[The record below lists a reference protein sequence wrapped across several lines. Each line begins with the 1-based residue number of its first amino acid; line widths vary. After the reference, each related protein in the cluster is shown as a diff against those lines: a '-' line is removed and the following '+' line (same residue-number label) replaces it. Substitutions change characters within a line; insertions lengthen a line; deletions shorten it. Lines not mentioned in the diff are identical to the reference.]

1 MNNNE
6 KTRDNEL
13 RKKLYE
19 LHHLDEV
26 IKEIAALGNRAVT
39 PLGEYLKEPPEVVPH
54 SRVAA
59 VRALGL
65 IGTELALHQ
74 LKNSLFIHEFNEI
87 SAECAQSEYVVKN
100 AIVDEM
106 MRLSPKSASCDFLEA
121 FKRYRLPAV
130 IQAIVIYRILE
141 AIPLLVHVLE
151 DDVLALRAAEAL
163 QQLGEVCVDAL
174 LHTLA
179 ITHPSKE
186 QESRVSLQRRILAC
200 SVLGKLEAKNAVPT
214 LNQMIKELEPNLA
227 GVAAATL
234 ALLHAPLSLKD
245 MRLVLNAT
253 LSKEYWVQA
262 YCREAAFCLGNH
274 GVHAALEA
282 IHLQSFSDFYGH
294 LNNLSP
300 TDKTWLI
307 TYILEHASTSDCFD
321 LLIHEC
327 PQELLIWGIERVQ
340 SERAMPALLY
350 LLHHGNPEI
359 RSAVTYVFRNIPN
372 KNTAKILIHLLGD
385 SQHKIVKEAQASL
398 SHFSKDSLKDVMQE
412 ALSTIT
418 PFWKRWFVTMKIR
431 RLMHKNK

>member
-1 MNNNE
+1 M
-6 KTRDNEL
+6 KTTRTDEDP

-39 PLGEYLKEPPEVVPH
+39 PLGQYLKEPPEVVPH

-74 LKNSLFIHEFNEI
+74 LKNVLFIHEFNEI

-100 AIVDEM
+100 TIVEEM
-106 MRLSPKSASCDFLEA
+106 MRLSPNRPVCNFLEA
-121 FKRYRLPAV
+121 FQRYRLPAA
-130 IQAIVIYRILE
+130 IQAIVTYRILE
-141 AIPLLVHVLE
+141 AIPLLISGLE

-163 QQLGEVCVDAL
+163 QQFRGDSIFAL
-174 LHTLA
+174 LQTLV
-179 ITHPSKE
+179 IQHPSKE

-200 SVLGKLEAKNAVPT
+200 RILGKLHAKEAVSALHQIIEEP
-214 LNQMIKELEPNLA
+214 EPNLA

-245 MRLVLNAT
+245 MRLLFHAT
-253 LSKEYWVQA
+253 LSKEYWVQE
-262 YCREAAFCLGNH
+262 YCREAAYCLGNN
-274 GVHAALEA
+274 GVHAALRA
-282 IHLQSFSDFYGH
+282 IHLQSFPDFYGH

-300 TDKTWLI
+300 RDKSWLI
-307 TYILEHASTSDCFD
+307 TYILENAAADCFE

-327 PQELLIWGIERVQ
+327 PQELLIWGIEPVQ
-340 SERAMPALLY
+340 SEGAILALSY
-350 LLHHGNPEI
+350 LLHHGNFEI
-359 RSAVTYVFRNIPN
+359 RKAIAYVLRNIPN
-372 KNTAKILIHLLGD
+372 KGTAKTLIHLLGD
-385 SQHKIVKEAQASL
+385 KNHKVVKEAWASL
-398 SHFSKDSLKDVMQE
+398 SHFPKNLLNDVLTE

-418 PFWKRWFVTMKIR
+418 PFWKRWFVALKTR
-431 RLMHKNK
+431 RLLHNNK